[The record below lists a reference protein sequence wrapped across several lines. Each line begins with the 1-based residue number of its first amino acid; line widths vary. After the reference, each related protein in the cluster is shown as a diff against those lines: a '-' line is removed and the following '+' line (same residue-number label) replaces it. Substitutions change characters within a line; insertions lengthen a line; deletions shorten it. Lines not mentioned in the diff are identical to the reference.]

1 MKLERPGFQIINPSI
16 MGRFKYKATFDRTF
30 DLVVPAIEVELKFYA
45 IYLRM
50 RP

>member
-1 MKLERPGFQIINPSI
+1 MKIERPGFHVINPSI
-16 MGRFKYKATFDRTF
+16 TGTFKYKAWMF
-30 DLVVPAIEVELKFYA
+30 DLLVPAIEVELKFYA

>member
-16 MGRFKYKATFDRTF
+16 MGRFKYKAWTFDMI
-30 DLVVPAIEVELKFYA
+30 VPAIEVELKFYA